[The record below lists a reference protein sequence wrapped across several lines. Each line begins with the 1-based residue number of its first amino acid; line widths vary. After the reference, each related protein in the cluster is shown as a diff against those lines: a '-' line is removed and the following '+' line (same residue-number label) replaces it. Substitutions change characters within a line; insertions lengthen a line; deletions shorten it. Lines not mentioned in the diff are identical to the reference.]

1 MRWLLPFLA
10 LAACEPRR
18 DHGAID
24 REAASALFDE
34 LVIETPPGISDITVD
49 DRGVLWAVAERDR
62 AVIELEL
69 GKSPIVHELEGLTRD
84 LDTEAIVWLGNG
96 KFAFGIEG
104 TISPVAAVMLGEL
117 RGNDIVI
124 TSTRSLLRD
133 ELDLAISINHG
144 IEALCGR
151 EGELLAGIE
160 SVGRLDDGTRWAPL
174 VRLRGDA
181 SELVRLR
188 LTTKKG
194 KLSALTC
201 TIDDDG
207 VAQVVAI
214 ERHFGVVRLLRF
226 TVGREDKDV
235 TPAIELDL
243 FPILRD
249 HFNLEGITRL
259 PDGRLVLVNDNQNKT
274 VDGPTQLFVFKAR

>member
-1 MRWLLPFLA
+1 MRWLVPLLA

-24 REAASALFDE
+24 REAANALFDE
-34 LVIETPPGISDITVD
+34 IVIEAPPGISDITVD

-62 AVIELEL
+62 AVIEIEL
-69 GKSPIVHELEGLTRD
+69 GKPPIVHELKGLTGD

-96 KFAFGIEG
+96 RFAFGIEG

-124 TSTRSLLRD
+124 TSTRSLVRD
-133 ELDLAISINHG
+133 ELDLSISINHG

-151 EGELLAGIE
+151 DGELLAGIE

-174 VRLRGDA
+174 VRLRGDTT
-181 SELVRLR
+181 ELVRLR

-194 KLSALTC
+194 KLSALSC
-201 TIDDDG
+201 TIDGDG
-207 VAQVVAI
+207 VAQVTGI

-226 TVGREDKDV
+226 TVGRDDKEV
-235 TPAIELDL
+235 TPSVELDL

-259 PDGRLVLVNDNQNKT
+259 PDGRLVLVNDNQGKT
-274 VDGPTQLFVFKAR
+274 VEGPTQLFVFKAR